1 MSGDTPT
8 LPVVSLVRLREG
20 LDLCIA
26 DLADRLK
33 AARSVHAFSRDATL
47 AMHLTQTCGENWS
60 CWLTGM
66 SKRVEILVAH
76 PRSSDFLVNRLVEF
90 LSALPEH
97 SLQTLEAIATTRS

>member
-60 CWLTGM
+60 CWL